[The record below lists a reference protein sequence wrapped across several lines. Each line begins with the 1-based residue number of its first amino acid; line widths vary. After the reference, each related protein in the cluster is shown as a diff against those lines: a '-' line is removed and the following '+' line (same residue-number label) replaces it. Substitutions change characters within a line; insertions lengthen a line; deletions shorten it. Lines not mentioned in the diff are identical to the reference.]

1 MHHDL
6 MDPLVE
12 GDPQPLRNWLVQQGV
27 NAEELREL
35 PRWNASTP
43 PPRIPA
49 ARRSDGSGGRVAA
62 AVGRALS
69 LVGDEPG
76 GAALLLVYVMHE
88 VDTAWEISY
97 HFGPLRDTLQ
107 GACEAAAPH
116 SAPEGGPDAAAV
128 RAVLAAMECLDAE
141 ILAENHLATGQ
152 LQSMAEAMER
162 AAARVHDAAG
172 WAAEFSADFPALGAY
187 LSDFC
192 REREVNCRAVVT
204 AVGGVVRFFEEGT
217 SLDRVT
223 RALAEAEKSEAL
235 KHGSCRSELRAHR
248 FSLESLNAKRHDN
261 WLRIDHGRLVYVY
274 PFAVR
279 GCGAEEL
286 VEAVR
291 NEAAHWTLGRVSLT
305 AAAVHGSL
313 DLDNFWDG
321 SDSLNRRYEGAFID
335 LPDVVL
341 GPLDGLPGIELGRVG
356 AQVIFSELGNHYVRF
371 ETELINASPSELHWM
386 MSCAAPE
393 YGALRVSFEE
403 APTGSGRSGTVWSRL
418 SELAVQLAEDVGSE
432 LRRQS
437 GFGGARV
444 VARSGLFQVLV
455 GVNAASVASGPG
467 RDGPWSEV
475 RRPAELMDA
484 VGFQVLG
491 HEIESS
497 VGSLVEWIRYLVDP
511 DTRSSVGSTDG
522 EALVRTANTVVSVS
536 LGRADWVLSTWL
548 TLAEFTVSLDA
559 LFAGWSDE
567 LARHYNRVKA
577 LQARTSHFVR
587 EQRLLDGELDAF
599 SMELDVEKLQIHD
612 FAVEVRSMISLIRSP
627 SLVSSPAVAETLRN
641 LLQKSEFQ
649 LRVDELSMKL
659 DEVTRDQLA
668 VMIEKLAVHR
678 NGNQRAKLEVFL
690 AVITAAGVAGLVQV
704 LQAGFGAGPTALAWA
719 VFSVAAIVMGA
730 CLFGFWTMRSGRR
743 RG

>member
-1 MHHDL
+1 M
-6 MDPLVE
+6 
-12 GDPQPLRNWLVQQGV
+12 
-27 NAEELREL
+27 
-35 PRWNASTP
+35 
-43 PPRIPA
+43 
-49 ARRSDGSGGRVAA
+49 AA

-76 GAALLLVYVMHE
+76 GTALLLVYVMHE

-107 GACEAAAPH
+107 GACEAAASH
-116 SAPEGGPDAAAV
+116 SAPEGSPDAAAV

-141 ILAENHLATGQ
+141 ILAENYLTTGQ

-162 AAARVHDAAG
+162 AAARVHDAAC
-172 WAAEFSADFPALGAY
+172 WAAEFSADFPALSAY
-187 LSDFC
+187 LNDFC

-204 AVGGVVRFFEEGT
+204 AVGGVVRFFEEG
-217 SLDRVT
+217 SPLDQIT
-223 RALAEAEKSEAL
+223 LALAEAENSEAL
-235 KHGSCRSELRAHR
+235 ERGSYRSELRAHR
-248 FSLESLNAKRHDN
+248 FSLESLNSKRHEN

-291 NEAAHWTLGRVSLT
+291 NGATHWTLGRVSLT

-313 DLDNFWDG
+313 DLDDSWDG

-341 GPLDGLPGIELGRVG
+341 GPLDGLPDIELGRVG
-356 AQVIFSELGNHYVRF
+356 AQIIFSELGNHYVRF
-371 ETELINASPSELHWM
+371 EAELINASPIELFWM

-393 YGALRVSFEE
+393 YGALRISFERSL
-403 APTGSGRSGTVWSRL
+403 TSSGQSEIVWSRL

-432 LRRQS
+432 LRQQS
-437 GFGGARV
+437 GFDGVRV
-444 VARSGLFQVLV
+444 VARSGLFQVIV
-455 GVNAASVASGPG
+455 GVNAASVASGPE
-467 RDGPWSEV
+467 RNGPWNEV
-475 RRPAELMDA
+475 RHPAELMGA
-484 VGFQVLG
+484 VGFQILG
-491 HEIESS
+491 HEIEGS
-497 VGSLVEWIRYLVDP
+497 VGSLVEWIRYLANP
-511 DTRSSVGSTDG
+511 DTCSSVGSTDG
-522 EALVRTANTVVSVS
+522 EVLVRTANTVVIVS

-567 LARHYNRVKA
+567 LARHYNRVKV
-577 LQARTSHFVR
+577 LQARASQFVR
-587 EQRLLDGELDAF
+587 EHRLSDGELDAF
-599 SMELDVEKLQIHD
+599 SIELDVEKLQLHD

-641 LLQKSEFQ
+641 LLQKSDFQ
-649 LRVDELSMKL
+649 LRVDELSMNL
-659 DEVTRDQLA
+659 DEVAHDQLA
-668 VMIEKLAVHR
+668 VIIEKLAVHR
-678 NGNQRAKLEVFL
+678 NDNQRAKLEVFL

-719 VFSVAAIVMGA
+719 VFSVTVIVVGA